1 MSKCINCLMI
11 TGKDDDRYKFVNI
24 SILNFKKQTYQNKK
38 LLILNHGNKKLNIN
52 DKNIIEININN
63 SFITLGDMRNYA
75 LTLVPYNSLWIT
87 WDDDDWRSDNYLEI
101 LYNELYNGN
110 YDAVFIKNRIDYN
123 LNNLFSY
130 ECSFKNG
137 MPIFLSKKI
146 ENINYLSLNSLEDVN
161 LQDNLKNKKIKIKI
175 IDNDPKLYIRTLHT
189 NNTSLYVDNN
199 KKDIVNYADQSN
211 YKEYNINKTNK
222 EYSDLIIKQY
232 FYFFL
237 KNNNE

>member
-1 MSKCINCLMI
+1 MI
-11 TGKDDDRYKFVNI
+11 TGKDENRYKFIDI
-24 SILNFKKQTYQNKK
+24 SVVNFKKQTYKNKK
-38 LLILNHGNKKLNIN
+38 LLIINHGNKILNID
-52 DKNIIEININN
+52 DKDIIEININN

-146 ENINYLSLNSLEDVN
+146 ENITYLSLNSLEDVN
-161 LQDNLKNKKIKIKI
+161 LYNDFKKKNKKIKI
-175 IDNDPKLYIRTLHT
+175 IDNDPKMYIRTLHT
-189 NNTSLYVDNN
+189 NNTSLYVDNS
-199 KKDIVNYADQSN
+199 KKDIINYSNESN
-211 YKEYNINKTNK
+211 YKEF
-222 EYSDLIIKQY
+222 IIKKSNKGYADIIINQY
-232 FYFFL
+232 FYFFI
-237 KNNNE
+237 KDNNE

>member
-11 TGKDDDRYKFVNI
+11 TGKDDDRYKFVDI
-24 SILNFKKQTYQNKK
+24 SVLNFKKQTYQNKK

-52 DKNIIEININN
+52 DKDIVEININN

-110 YDAVFIKNRIDYN
+110 YEAVFIKNRIDYN

-161 LQDNLKNKKIKIKI
+161 LQDDLKKKNKKIKI

>member
-52 DKNIIEININN
+52 DKDIIEININN
-63 SFITLGDMRNYA
+63 SFITLGDMRNYV

-161 LQDNLKNKKIKIKI
+161 LQDDLKKKNKKIKI

-189 NNTSLYVDNN
+189 NNTSLFVDNN
-199 KKDIVNYADQSN
+199 KKDIINYTDQSN